1 MMKIKKAVIP
11 AAGYG
16 TRFLPATKSQPK
28 EMLPIVDKPTIQ
40 YIVEEAVKAGIEEV
54 LIITNHQKQAIENHF
69 DRSLELEY
77 FLEKNNKLEEL
88 EMVLDISKLINIHSI
103 RQKEAKG
110 LGNAIL
116 CAKCFVGDEPFAI
129 LLGDDIIVNDEKP
142 VLAQLCDT
150 FEKYQSSVVAVQQVE
165 AKDISKYGIVN
176 PRYINNKD
184 VEVIDLVE
192 KPNVENAPS
201 DLAILGRY
209 ILTPEIFNIL
219 ETQAPGHNGEVQ
231 LTDAIKTLL
240 LKEKVYAHKFEGKY
254 YDVGKKIGFLEA
266 NIDFALKRDDLREEF
281 MQMLMKKVEDYKFDK

>member
-40 YIVEEAVKAGIEEV
+40 YIVEEAVKSGIEEI

-77 FLEKNNKLEEL
+77 FLEKNNKKEEL
-88 EMVLDISKLINIHSI
+88 ALIQGISQLVNIHSI
-103 RQKEAKG
+103 RQKEVKG
-110 LGNAIL
+110 LGSAIL
-116 CAKCFVGDEPFAI
+116 CAKSFVGNEPFAI
-129 LLGDDIIVNDEKP
+129 LLGDDIIVNDAKP
-142 VLAQLCDT
+142 ALLQLCDT
-150 FEKYQSSVVAVQQVE
+150 FEKYQNSVIAIQQVE
-165 AKDISKYGIVN
+165 DKDISKYGIVN
-176 PRYINNKD
+176 PNYLNDKD

-192 KPNVENAPS
+192 KPKLKDAPS
-201 DLAILGRY
+201 NLAILGRY

-219 ETQAPGHNGEVQ
+219 ETQTPGHNGEIQ
-231 LTDAIKTLL
+231 LTDAIKRLL

-266 NIDFALKRDDLREEF
+266 NIDFALNRDDLREEF
-281 MQMLMKKVEDYKFDK
+281 IEMLKKKVEENKLDK